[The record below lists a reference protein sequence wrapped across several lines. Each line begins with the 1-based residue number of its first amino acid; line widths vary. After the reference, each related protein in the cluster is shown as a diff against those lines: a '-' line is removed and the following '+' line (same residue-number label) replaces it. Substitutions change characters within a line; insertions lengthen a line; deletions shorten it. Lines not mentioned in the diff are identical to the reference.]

1 MEIDRS
7 LLLGAALGGIG
18 LLFVVDAAL
27 SKEAAERADEY
38 SEFEEQ
44 HYQAFGFRREEE
56 PVARQLLTWALAM
69 AALGVVFQ
77 STPALLEDGL
87 GF

>member
-1 MEIDRS
+1 MELDRS

-27 SKEAAERADEY
+27 SKEAAEREDDY

-44 HYQAFGFRREEE
+44 HYQAYGFRREEE
-56 PVARQLLTWALAM
+56 PVARQLLTWVMAM
-69 AALGVVFQ
+69 AAIGVVFQ
-77 STPALLEDGL
+77 STPALLEGDSGL
-87 GF
+87 